1 MTTASKTLWEL
12 IKDIKF
18 AMLTT
23 HGADGHLHSRP
34 LTTITRG
41 EAPAQGEAGT
51 LWFFVSRTSDMAA
64 DIARGAQVNVAYAHP
79 GHDTYVSVAGKAA
92 LVEDRAQKQALWNKG
107 VEAWFPGGI
116 NDPDLALLRVDISH
130 AHYWDVK
137 ESKLTQAIELMRAAV
152 THQQP
157 DIGREGEVRMRNAA

>member
-1 MTTASKTLWEL
+1 MTTNASTLWDL

-34 LTTITRG
+34 LTTMTRG
-41 EAPAQGEAGT
+41 ETPQEEAGV
-51 LWFFVSRTSDMAA
+51 LWFFISRTSDMAR
-64 DIARGAQVNVAYAHP
+64 DVVRDAQVNVAYAHP
-79 GHDTYVSVAGKAA
+79 GHDRYVSVAGTAA

-107 VEAWFPGGI
+107 IEAWFPGGVS
-116 NDPDLALLRVDISH
+116 DPDLALLRVDISH

-137 ESKLTQAIELMRAAV
+137 ESKLTQAFEIMRAAT
-152 THQQP
+152 THRRP
-157 DIGREGEVRMRNAA
+157 DIGREGEVRGQAH